1 MRADRAPLTRETGMA
16 QYLVLIYGDP
26 TCEAGSDDD
35 VMKGHMRFAEDHGP
49 ALAGGHAL
57 QPASTATSIRPD
69 GDGFTV
75 TDGPFLETKE
85 VLGGYYLIE
94 AADLDEAIRI
104 SQDIP
109 MPVGGVEIRPVVV
122 F

>member
-1 MRADRAPLTRETGMA
+1 MA

-26 TCEAGSDDD
+26 TYEAGDSDD
-35 VMKGHMRFAEDHGP
+35 VMKGHMRFGEEHG
-49 ALAGGHAL
+49 AKIAGGNAL
-57 QPASTATSIRPD
+57 QPVSTATSIRPD
-69 GDGFTV
+69 GAGFSV

-85 VLGGYYLIE
+85 ALGGYYLIE

-109 MPVGGVEIRPVVV
+109 MPAGGVEIRPVVV
-122 F
+122 FD